1 MVTKLQT
8 RQTGT
13 QAQSREKMQE
23 MFANTPLP
31 ANELMVNLPMYM
43 RGSALAKLLYINE
56 LYGLIVDV
64 PGVIMEFGTWW
75 GANLVLFE
83 NLRAVYEPYNYT
95 RRTIG
100 FDTFKGY
107 EGVGTKDG
115 TDDLVFS
122 GNYSVTDSYS
132 DYLSELLGCHQNE
145 NPMGHL
151 EKCELVEGDATKTI
165 GPFMAQ
171 HPENIVALA
180 YFDMQIYEPTKVC
193 LEAIAPRLT
202 KGSVIA
208 MDELNCPEFP
218 GETLAFLEV
227 FGLRDVRLRK
237 SRYLPDRTYVVI
249 E

>member
-1 MVTKLQT
+1 MATKLQT
-8 RQTGT
+8 RQTAS
-13 QAQSREKMQE
+13 QAQSREKMRE
-23 MFANTPLP
+23 MFENAPLP
-31 ANELMVNLPMYM
+31 PPELMVNLPMYM
-43 RGSALAKLLYINE
+43 RSSALAKLLYINE
-56 LYGLIVDV
+56 LYEMILDV

-107 EGVGTKDG
+107 EGVGAKDG
-115 TDDLVFS
+115 TDDLVFG
-122 GNYSVTDSYS
+122 GNYSVSKDYGS
-132 DYLSELLGCHQNE
+132 YLSELLGCHQDE
-145 NPMGHL
+145 NPMGHI
-151 EKCELVEGDATKTI
+151 EKCVLVEGDASKTV
-165 GPFMAQ
+165 GSFLEQ
-171 HPENIVALA
+171 HPETIVALA
-180 YFDMQIYEPTKVC
+180 YFDMQLYEPTKAC
-193 LEAIAPRLT
+193 LTAIAPRLT

-237 SRYLPDRTYVVI
+237 SRYLPDRAYIVVD
-249 E
+249 